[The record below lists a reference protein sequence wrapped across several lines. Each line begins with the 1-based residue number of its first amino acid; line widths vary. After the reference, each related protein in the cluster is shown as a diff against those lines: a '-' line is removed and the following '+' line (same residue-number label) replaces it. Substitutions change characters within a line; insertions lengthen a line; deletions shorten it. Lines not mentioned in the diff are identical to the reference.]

1 MIFFLEKLMRR
12 TKKNPFQK
20 EIERK
25 FGTSGF
31 ELNSFL
37 SGGKKMKVTKEEI
50 EQRYDISLDQF
61 AYFAQISGYKVL
73 ADSKSLIIFK

>member
-1 MIFFLEKLMRR
+1 MKRG
-12 TKKNPFQK
+12 KKNPFQK

-37 SGGKKMKVTKEEI
+37 YGGKKMKVTKKEI
-50 EQRYDISLDQF
+50 EERYDVTLDQF
-61 AYFAQISGYKVL
+61 AYFAQVAGYKVL
-73 ADSKSLIIFK
+73 ADSESLIIFK

>member
-1 MIFFLEKLMRR
+1 MKRG
-12 TKKNPFQK
+12 KKNPFQK

-25 FGTSGF
+25 YGTSGF
-31 ELNSFL
+31 ELQSFMTG
-37 SGGKKMKVTKEEI
+37 SKKMKVTKEEI
-50 EQRYDISLDQF
+50 EDRYDITLEQF

>member
-1 MIFFLEKLMRR
+1 MRR
-12 TKKNPFQK
+12 GKKNPFQK

-25 FGTSGF
+25 FGNSVF

-50 EQRYDISLDQF
+50 EDRYDISLDQF
-61 AYFAQISGYKVL
+61 AYFAQVAGYKVL

>member
-1 MIFFLEKLMRR
+1 MKRS
-12 TKKNPFQK
+12 KKNPFQK

-37 SGGKKMKVTKEEI
+37 SGSKKMKVSKEEI
-50 EQRYDISLDQF
+50 EDRYDITLEQF
-61 AYFAQISGYKVL
+61 AYFAQMSGYKVL